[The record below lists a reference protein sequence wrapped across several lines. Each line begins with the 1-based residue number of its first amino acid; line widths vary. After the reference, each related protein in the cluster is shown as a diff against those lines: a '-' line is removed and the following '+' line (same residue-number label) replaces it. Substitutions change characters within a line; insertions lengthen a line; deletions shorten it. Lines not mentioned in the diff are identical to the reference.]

1 MQETEVTQPG
11 APSGA
16 PGRAAASSQT
26 PEHSS
31 HRRALGQ
38 TGKRP
43 PSNLTWRQRLRRW
56 DVKASPYLYISP
68 FFVLFALVGL
78 FPLGYTAWVALHDWQ
93 MGSDDPTF
101 VGTENFTTL
110 LADDVFWNA
119 VVNTFSIFLISA
131 TTQIAL
137 ALWIA
142 VLLDSRLRFRTTF
155 RMGVLLPYV
164 TSLVAVGI
172 IFGNLFGDQF
182 GLINHVLG
190 WFGIDPISWHR
201 DRLPGHLAVATMVN
215 WRWTGY
221 NALIFLAAM
230 QVIPRDLYE
239 SATIDGA
246 GAWQRFQ
253 FVTLPMLRP
262 TVIFVVIVST
272 IGSLQLFTEPRLF
285 EGGPTSGN
293 GGPERQY
300 QTVVMLLFQEAFKNL
315 KFGYAAAMAWG
326 LFVIILIIALMNF
339 LLTRRIA
346 SSEDTTPP
354 NRPRK
359 IIRGRQFSPP
369 SNPRGKRQ

>member
-1 MQETEVTQPG
+1 MPEMTTQTRPG
-11 APSGA
+11 TPTGSAGA
-16 PGRAAASSQT
+16 PGRA
-26 PEHSS
+26 
-31 HRRALGQ
+31 RRPHGD
-38 TGKRP
+38 
-43 PSNLTWRQRLRRW
+43 LTFRQRLSRW

-68 FFVLFALVGL
+68 FFVLFALIGL
-78 FPLGYTAWVALHDWQ
+78 FPLGYTAWVSLHDWQ

-101 VGTENFTTL
+101 VGFENFVQ
-110 LADDVFWNA
+110 LAGDDVFWNA
-119 VVNTFSIFLISA
+119 LFNTVSIFLISA
-131 TTQIAL
+131 STQIAL

-142 VLLDSRLRFRTTF
+142 VMLDTRLRMRTLF

-182 GLINHVLG
+182 GLINTMLG
-190 WFGIDPISWHR
+190 WFDIDPIAWHR

-230 QVIPRDLYE
+230 QAIPRDLYE
-239 SATIDGA
+239 SATLDGA
-246 GAWQRFQ
+246 GAWQQ
-253 FVTLPMLRP
+253 FRYVTLPMLRP

-285 EGGPTSGN
+285 EGGPSSGN
-293 GGPERQY
+293 GGPSRQY

-315 KFGYAAAMAWG
+315 KFGYAATIAWA
-326 LFVIILIIALMNF
+326 LFLIILVFALINF

-346 SSEDTTPP
+346 SAESDEP
-354 NRPRK
+354 
-359 IIRGRQFSPP
+359 
-369 SNPRGKRQ
+369 KRSRRARRATR